1 MDVTLAAACST
12 HLKSLANLSPVP
24 ELVCRSLASY
34 QSAACFLTL
43 YTSASLSHAERS
55 WTTNTTAEIL
65 TTQNKH
71 IQADAVRYYLDRR
84 TLEAHLISLIDAA
97 HLEQGSRRARRCA
110 GVCGSKPAS
119 VGASAHPLQSLAAR
133 STTGRGGDTVNCRT
147 SPPFSASSSSG
158 NRSRRE
164 LVAHDRIGS
173 PCDLG
178 CTDQRLSGGVRSEI
192 EMPHSPAQ
200 SLTVCQTSLPA
211 SGAHL
216 ACRFRAGL
224 HRSRSPI
231 AQILAHARWRQP
243 KKLAARRRATSR
255 SLS

>member
-65 TTQNKH
+65 TAQNKH

-84 TLEAHLISLIDAA
+84 TLEAHLISLLDAA
-97 HLEQGSRRARRCA
+97 HLEQARGVLAGAPVFAVLSRQAAEQVRD
-110 GVCGSKPAS
+110 
-119 VGASAHPLQSLAAR
+119 PLQTLAAR
-133 STTGRGGDTVNCRT
+133 STAGRGGDTVNCRT
-147 SPPFSASSSSG
+147 SPPHSASSFSG
-158 NRSRRE
+158 HRSRRE

-173 PCDLG
+173 PCNLG
-178 CTDQRLSGGVRSEI
+178 CADQRLSGGVRSE
-192 EMPHSPAQ
+192 S
-200 SLTVCQTSLPA
+200 
-211 SGAHL
+211 
-216 ACRFRAGL
+216 
-224 HRSRSPI
+224 
-231 AQILAHARWRQP
+231 
-243 KKLAARRRATSR
+243 
-255 SLS
+255 